1 MQSNI
6 QLSLVVLITGL
17 VIVFAVLVGLVLIV
31 RGYGAAIRSLQN
43 RAEPKAS
50 DRAKPEKTV
59 SLSTAQTVVPA
70 AETAA
75 AQEGAIP
82 EEVVAAIAA
91 AVYSMFPSGKVTS
104 IRRAAAPGRSAWGM
118 AGLLEGTHPF

>member
-1 MQSNI
+1 MQSNL

-17 VIVFAVLVGLVLIV
+17 VIVFVVLIGLVLIV

-50 DRAKPEKTV
+50 DRAEPEKAV
-59 SLSTAQTVVPA
+59 SLSPAQTFVPA

-75 AQEGAIP
+75 AQEGVIP
-82 EEVVAAIAA
+82 EEIVAAIAA
-91 AVYSMFPSGKVTS
+91 AVTSVFPSGKVTS

>member
-1 MQSNI
+1 MQSNF

-17 VIVFAVLVGLVLIV
+17 VIVFAVLIGLVLIV
-31 RGYGAAIRSLQN
+31 RGYGAAIHTLQN
-43 RAEPKAS
+43 RTEPKAS
-50 DRAKPEKTV
+50 GSAEPEKAV
-59 SLSTAQTVVPA
+59 SASPAQTFVPA
-70 AETAA
+70 AETAEA
-75 AQEGAIP
+75 PEGAIP

-104 IRRAAAPGRSAWGM
+104 IRRAAAPGRSAWAM

>member
-50 DRAKPEKTV
+50 DRAEPEKTV